1 MQTES
6 PHYTPTA
13 KWLHWIMAVLIILLL
28 AVGFYMSGL
37 PRGPEKTA
45 LIQTH
50 KAIGTIVLVLA
61 AIRLGWR
68 LNHLPPPLPD
78 SISELQQ
85 RATYGVHWA
94 LYGLMLA
101 QPLSGWAMSSAR
113 GFPVALGGVI
123 PLPALV
129 AKNEALAKT
138 LTELH
143 ELIGWGLAILV
154 IGHVG
159 MALKHR
165 FIDKDGILL
174 RMSLKSAS
182 GQTEGAP

>member
-1 MQTES
+1 MQTEIAQ
-6 PHYTPTA
+6 YTSTA

-28 AVGFYMSGL
+28 ALGFYMSDL

-50 KAIGTIVLVLA
+50 KAIGTIVLALA
-61 AIRLGWR
+61 ALRLGWR
-68 LNHLPPPLPD
+68 LNNLPPPLPV

-85 RATYGVHWA
+85 KAAHWVHWA
-94 LYGLMLA
+94 LYGLMFA

-129 AKNEALAKT
+129 GKNEALAKA

-143 ELIGWGLAILV
+143 ELIGWSLAILI

-159 MALKHR
+159 MALKHH

-182 GQTEGAP
+182 GDTEGAP